1 MNTNAN
7 MNINHKAHL
16 NTNTIIIAKRHNKN
30 YKTIIIPISILVD
43 SLQEKTYIMKKI
55 SSFYHLEMKICVKCK
70 IGFH

>member
-1 MNTNAN
+1 MHNIDFVNYRNLLCMNTNAN

-43 SLQEKTYIMKKI
+43 SLQEKTYDT
-55 SSFYHLEMKICVKCK
+55 
-70 IGFH
+70 

>member
-43 SLQEKTYIMKKI
+43 SLQEKTYDT
-55 SSFYHLEMKICVKCK
+55 
-70 IGFH
+70 